1 MPYSAYRT
9 VGPVNAVPP
18 GNPFHQLTFETVI
31 HLVPAQRVLK
41 GRQTGI
47 IINYRDFDIVYFCE
61 LAHIVQ
67 IQRVAE
73 DGMVRAASQ
82 NPRFGG
88 GRQIRL
94 RLPQRVSHRQF
105 RQGVRR
111 FTVSMQLTSRR

>member
-1 MPYSAYRT
+1 M
-9 VGPVNAVPP
+9 
-18 GNPFHQLTFETVI
+18 
-31 HLVPAQRVLK
+31 
-41 GRQTGI
+41 
-47 IINYRDFDIVYFCE
+47 YFCE

-111 FTVSMQLTSRR
+111 FYGVNAVDQQAVTIAEVDQAGDDRRAGIENIENAEVLDVEDRFLFHRDGGTHFQHVRAEHQIVEDR